1 MSRRWLIVLALGV
14 AVVGAAVLRFWEL
27 ANNPGGLYLD
37 EAAEALSAHR
47 LLTEPGYHP
56 IFFAD
61 GGGREALYAY
71 LVAGAFRLF
80 GESTLTLRA
89 TAATLG
95 VAAIPTIW
103 LLGRRFGEVAG
114 LAAAGWAAGSLWLIA
129 ISRDGMRNVL
139 VPVMGALA
147 LATILWWHDQPSR
160 GRAVIAGG
168 VTAVAAL
175 YTYQPLKLLP
185 VLVLVWLLW
194 LRRVDRPGYLR
205 LRPSLLALGLAFL
218 VVAAPMLGVAA
229 LDPADYFGRALGVTV
244 GSSATQS
251 AGGLLDHWLRTLGM
265 FAVTGDPNQRHDVD
279 ALPLLGWPVFLVAL
293 AGLTRL
299 WRRRR
304 DAAHALLLWSLPL
317 FLVPPL
323 LATEGGTPHFL
334 RSLGLAAPLAA
345 AFGLGVTELLDRLS
359 HRWGP
364 RLRGPV
370 AAAVAVGLLALAAAS
385 GTAYLSRPVA
395 ARYEAYRYDLVA
407 VAGAARP
414 SDTVILDDY
423 SATVVRFLD
432 ADRLPAIRA
441 PGTPLSPP
449 IAGGR
454 VMALSRGDLAA
465 AIGANAAASAQ
476 PIAWDPGGAPSA
488 WAWRP

>member
-1 MSRRWLIVLALGV
+1 MDRRWLIILALGV
-14 AVVGAAVLRFWEL
+14 AVVGAVVLRFWDL
-27 ANNPGGLYLD
+27 ANNPGGLYVD

-56 IFFAD
+56 IFFPD
-61 GGGREALYAY
+61 GGGREALFAY
-71 LVAGAFRLF
+71 LVAGAFRLL

-95 VAAIPTIW
+95 VAAIPAIW

-139 VPVMGALA
+139 VPLMGALA
-147 LATILWWHDQPSR
+147 LVAVLWWYDRPSQ
-160 GRAVIAGG
+160 GRAVVAGG

-185 VLVLVWLLW
+185 VLVVVWLLW
-194 LRRVDRPGYLR
+194 LRHVDRPAYLR
-205 LRPSLLALGLAFL
+205 LRPSLLALAVAFL
-218 VVAAPMLGVAA
+218 IVAAPMLVVAA

-265 FAVTGDPNQRHDVD
+265 FPVTGDPNQRHDVD
-279 ALPLLGWPVFLVAL
+279 ALPLLGWPVFLIAL
-293 AGLTRL
+293 AGLVRL

-317 FLVPPL
+317 FLLPPL

-345 AFGLGVTELLDRLS
+345 TFGLGVTELLDQLS
-359 HRWGP
+359 RRWGP
-364 RLRGPV
+364 RLRGPAV
-370 AAAVAVGLLALAAAS
+370 ATVAVGLLALAVAS
-385 GTAYLSRPVA
+385 GTAYLSRPVS
-395 ARYEAYRYDLVA
+395 ARYDAYTYDLVA
-407 VAGAARP
+407 MATSAGP

-423 SATVVRFLD
+423 SANVVRFID
-432 ADRLPAIRA
+432 AVHPPAISP
-441 PGTPLSPP
+441 PGTRPSTPNP
-449 IAGGR
+449 GGR
-454 VMALSRGDLAA
+454 VLALSRSDLAA

-476 PIAWDPGGAPSA
+476 PIAWDPGGTPSV